1 MMEWFWRML
10 GMSSN
15 LIIYVIFSK
24 AFSCIVL
31 ATLTKN
37 DVEFLGNNVS
47 KALLIEDIIL
57 IFQFPLITQKLGC
70 NSNKYLALPQHLL
83 Y

>member
-1 MMEWFWRML
+1 ML

-57 IFQFPLITQKLGC
+57 IFQFPLIT
-70 NSNKYLALPQHLL
+70 
-83 Y
+83 